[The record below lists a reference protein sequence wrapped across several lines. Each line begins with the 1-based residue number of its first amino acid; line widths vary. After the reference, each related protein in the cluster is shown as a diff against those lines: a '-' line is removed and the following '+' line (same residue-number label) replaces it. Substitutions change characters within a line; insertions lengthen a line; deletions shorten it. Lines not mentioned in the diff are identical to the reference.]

1 VTAPRGFSRRAAVLA
16 GLLLVVGIAVAPFLR
31 DAANQQSEIS
41 ALREEVATREKNV
54 ADLEQQLARWDD
66 PAFVKAQ
73 ARQRLKYVM
82 PGEVGYLVLDEG
94 EKQEEPTT
102 PTDVAA
108 QQVSTSTRPWFGTL
122 WESVQEAGNPEQ
134 TAHGSLLPEQ
144 ETDPKPAPE
153 P

>member
-54 ADLEQQLARWDD
+54 ADLEQQLERWDD

-134 TAHGSLLPEQ
+134 PAHGSLLPEQ
-144 ETDPKPAPE
+144 ESDPKPAPE

>member
-1 VTAPRGFSRRAAVLA
+1 
-16 GLLLVVGIAVAPFLR
+16 LLVVGIAVAPFLR